1 LCRCSKLPTFNAMI
15 RAISGVSALLFAAA
29 IASASTAA
37 AMPGVP
43 PDGAMVFSV
52 RKSGSEVGT
61 HRITFAE
68 RDGALVVETDSKL
81 QLRLAFVTVYRYV
94 QRTREIWRDGVLVGI
109 ESDIDDNGTPF
120 RLRGVA
126 KDGVLRLDGHQETHA
141 VPVGIKPLSYW
152 NVAVMRAPRGF
163 DVQWGSLADLAV
175 ESRGAETRQVA
186 GKPVEARRYAMRGYE
201 IRKGERQKQPWL
213 NLDAWYDR
221 EDRLVGLA
229 FHYRGFDFDYI
240 RQQ

>member
-1 LCRCSKLPTFNAMI
+1 MCRCSKLPTFNAMI

-126 KDGVLRLDGHQETHA
+126 KDGVLRL
-141 VPVGIKPLSYW
+141 

-221 EDRLVGLA
+221 DDRLVGLA

>member
-1 LCRCSKLPTFNAMI
+1 MLRGFLRITAMF
-15 RAISGVSALLFAAA
+15 FAAA
-29 IASASTAA
+29 FVLAPAA
-37 AMPGVP
+37 FAMPGVP
-43 PDGAMVFSV
+43 PEGAMVFSV

-68 RDGALVVETDSKL
+68 RDGALIVETDARL
-81 QLRLAFVTVYRYV
+81 QLRLAFVTIYRYV
-94 QRTREIWRDGVLVGI
+94 QRTRETWRDGVLVGI

-120 RLRGVA
+120 RLRGA
-126 KDGVLRLDGHQETHA
+126 AQDGVLRLDGHQELHEL
-141 VPVGIKPLSYW
+141 PIGIKPLSYW
-152 NVAVMRAPRGF
+152 NIAVMRAPRGF

-175 ESRGAETRQVA
+175 EPRGAETRQVA
-186 GKPVEARRYAMRGYE
+186 GKQVEAQRYAMRGYE